1 MRRLVRGNAI
11 PALLLIIIMLIS
23 TLGAAEL
30 YTISTSQTLFVNGSP
45 TQYFTITGYPSSTTA
60 GQSFS
65 GLTVTVYNSNGK
77 VATSFK
83 GTIYFTSTDPKATL
97 PYTSQS
103 EYTFT
108 TGSKGDKGVHTFS
121 GFILATAGSQTITVT
136 SGSISAATM

>member
-65 GLTVTVYNSNGK
+65 GLTVTVYNLMAK
-77 VATSFK
+77 W
-83 GTIYFTSTDPKATL
+83 
-97 PYTSQS
+97 Q
-103 EYTFT
+103 
-108 TGSKGDKGVHTFS
+108 
-121 GFILATAGSQTITVT
+121 LALRVQ
-136 SGSISAATM
+136 SISLQPIPRLLCLILLRASTPLQQVARAIRASIPFQVSFLQPLALKL